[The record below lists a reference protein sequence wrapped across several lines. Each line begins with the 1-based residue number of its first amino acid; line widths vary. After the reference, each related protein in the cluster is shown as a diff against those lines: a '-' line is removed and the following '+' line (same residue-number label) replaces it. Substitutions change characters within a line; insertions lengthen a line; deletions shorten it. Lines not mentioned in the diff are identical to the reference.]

1 MAVQILSA
9 CREAPC
15 PGPSEIRALDFKREF
30 PRSAICSISAS
41 IDSNRSIFS
50 LRPPPASY
58 RRFQKRPSAAE
69 RVTLKAAVLSS
80 GDPQIAGADGDAP
93 VLAYIAAMP
102 GWRRGVGTGSTHSSC
117 TRSPACARLANG
129 TTGPIRGWF
138 LSWASLVYWPAPSR
152 PLPAKARTG
161 NVAARP
167 GGGRGRLAHGNV
179 QLRFALL
186 PEYPDITL
194 YIEHLRSRIR
204 NEALEEVRLA
214 SPFFLRSVDVPIGA
228 TKGKRVLELRRLG
241 KRIIVALEDDLFL
254 VLRLMIAGRLRWRP
268 RGTKPMGKIAL
279 AAFDFPI
286 GTLLVTEA
294 SSKKRASL
302 HVVRGKDGLRAHDP
316 GGLEVLEADIERFR
330 DALVRES
337 HTVKRA
343 LTDPHLFSGIGNA
356 YSDEILHAARLS
368 PVKLTR
374 TLTDAEDAP

>member
-1 MAVQILSA
+1 M
-9 CREAPC
+9 
-15 PGPSEIRALDFKREF
+15 
-30 PRSAICSISAS
+30 
-41 IDSNRSIFS
+41 
-50 LRPPPASY
+50 
-58 RRFQKRPSAAE
+58 
-69 RVTLKAAVLSS
+69 
-80 GDPQIAGADGDAP
+80 
-93 VLAYIAAMP
+93 
-102 GWRRGVGTGSTHSSC
+102 
-117 TRSPACARLANG
+117 
-129 TTGPIRGWF
+129 
-138 LSWASLVYWPAPSR
+138 
-152 PLPAKARTG
+152 G
-161 NVAARP
+161 NVAVRP
-167 GGGRGRLAHGNV
+167 SDGRRRLAHGNV
-179 QLRFALL
+179 QPRLALL

-194 YIEHLRSRIR
+194 YIEHLRSRIW

-254 VLRLMIAGRLRWRP
+254 VLHLMIAGRLRWRP

-316 GGLEVLEADIERFR
+316 GGLEVLETDLERFR

-343 LTDPHLFSGIGNA
+343 LTDPHLFSGIGNV

-374 TLTDAEDAP
+374 TLTEEEVQRLFDATQRTLLEWTERLRREAGERFPEKVTAFHEGMAVHGRYGKPCPACGAPIARIAYADNETNYCARCQTGGNLLADRVLSRLLREDWPRTLEEMEGLRRR